1 MIPGMSGRDGRQ
13 RLTNCAVQADNTKN
27 ISGTALGAVVEAI
40 GADGLCSSGSEGS
53 GGGTGNEGEDGE
65 AHVDGWKLFGWYRVK
80 SWWK

>member
-1 MIPGMSGRDGRQ
+1 MIACMSGRDGRQ

-65 AHVDGWKLFGWYRVK
+65 AHVDGWKLFGW
-80 SWWK
+80 